1 MEQTQPSPFSLDA
14 LIRLA
19 KKVSLLTAL
28 VTGLGLV
35 ALYFFGI
42 AIYATFLSAFGVPP
56 FEFSLQHF
64 GAGIAPGDLL
74 VELGGVRLDG
84 SLELSAVAALGMQGK
99 PADLLVSRDGKP
111 LKLRIQPEWA
121 R

>member
-64 GAGIAPGDLL
+64 GGRDCTRGSARRARRSQARR
-74 VELGGVRLDG
+74 ELGAVCRGGARHARQAGRSARL
-84 SLELSAVAALGMQGK
+84 E
-99 PADLLVSRDGKP
+99 R
-111 LKLRIQPEWA
+111 W
-121 R
+121 